1 LEDAVGNDK
10 RYIWLAGGLVP
21 DHSTISRFRK
31 DRYRELK
38 AIYAETV
45 RLCAEAGLVLL
56 KTTSTDGTK
65 IASRASMRSFYDAK
79 RLDRE
84 SEAIEQILR
93 EAEEVDGQEDEMY
106 GSGKPGELPDD
117 LVDKKARLS
126 KLSELAAKLKESGRS
141 HISSTDERAHLMKT
155 SAGIRPA
162 YNVQLTVD
170 SAESVIVAADVTTN
184 ETDNGQLAGQLEQVV
199 ENVGLRP
206 DVALGD
212 TGYSDERTFGYLE
225 STGQEAIIP
234 PRRQPQER
242 KRNDLFASKCFL
254 KEDGQDALICPAGR
268 RLKFYRQAKCSSGT
282 YREYRASGCR
292 SCSLR
297 DGCVGTRW
305 TNSRRIQ
312 ISTMAE
318 QRQKMFDKLATDEGR
333 GLYALRRQTVEPV
346 IGNIKWNMGLDR
358 FVLDGKEGTSSET
371 WLACA
376 AHNLMIYVRKA
387 ASGARTLLSALT
399 WVADWAAMRY
409 YGDFHL
415 NSRGPAQLLD

>member
-1 LEDAVGNDK
+1 MSHCKKMPMPPDQVMLFAQSVDESLSRNSDVRFVGEAMDLLDWSAMETTRRAVGCPPYPARVLCKILVYGYSKGIRSSRALEDAVGNDK

-184 ETDNGQLAGQLEQVV
+184 ETDNGQLA
-199 ENVGLRP
+199 
-206 DVALGD
+206 A
-212 TGYSDERTFGYLE
+212 TG
-225 STGQEAIIP
+225 
-234 PRRQPQER
+234 
-242 KRNDLFASKCFL
+242 
-254 KEDGQDALICPAGR
+254 
-268 RLKFYRQAKCSSGT
+268 
-282 YREYRASGCR
+282 
-292 SCSLR
+292 
-297 DGCVGTRW
+297 
-305 TNSRRIQ
+305 
-312 ISTMAE
+312 
-318 QRQKMFDKLATDEGR
+318 
-333 GLYALRRQTVEPV
+333 
-346 IGNIKWNMGLDR
+346 
-358 FVLDGKEGTSSET
+358 
-371 WLACA
+371 
-376 AHNLMIYVRKA
+376 
-387 ASGARTLLSALT
+387 
-399 WVADWAAMRY
+399 
-409 YGDFHL
+409 
-415 NSRGPAQLLD
+415 